1 MFRSVWQRCY
11 FAGMRPTA
19 EELAVW
25 YESLPTGDFAEF
37 QRKKQEARMQD
48 LERIARGEATPEEI
62 QRENSIFTPEEMKT
76 FRIVNLEEILENMR

>member
-1 MFRSVWQRCY
+1 
-11 FAGMRPTA
+11 
-19 EELAVW
+19 
-25 YESLPTGDFAEF
+25 
-37 QRKKQEARMQD
+37 MQD